1 MNLDCPQLPHSTPES
16 SWEEVSIQRRIRAGK
31 HSRRSPSLHAV
42 RALLCT
48 GLVLSLVPG
57 CCLFVSTSDGIDD
70 AYAMLG
76 AADMV
81 IVYMEDHDG
90 QWPRGWDDLRP
101 QFEISNG
108 NVPGWSYSKF
118 QDRIVIDFGVDVD
131 DLERRS
137 LQSASADFRV
147 IRPRRDS
154 GVRMGA
160 DPNQMLCDCFR
171 RKP

>member
-1 MNLDCPQLPHSTPES
+1 MNPDYPQLPHWKPES
-16 SWEEVSIQRRIRAGK
+16 SRDEVSVQRRGRVGK
-31 HSRRSPSLHAV
+31 HCRRSLSLRAV
-42 RALLCT
+42 HALLCNV
-48 GLVLSLVPG
+48 LVLSVVPG

-81 IVYMEDHDG
+81 ILYMEDHDG
-90 QWPRGWDDLRP
+90 RWPRSWDDLRP
-101 QFEISNG
+101 QFEITNG

-118 QDRIVIDFGVDVD
+118 QDRIVIDFGVHVD
-131 DLERRS
+131 DLERKS

-154 GVRMGA
+154 GVRMGV
-160 DPNQMLCDCFR
+160 DPNKMLHDHFR
-171 RKP
+171 RKQ